1 MITKKD
7 IENIIEL
14 HKLGKSVEEIMFSL
28 DLVYEEEED
37 EEDEEEDD
45 N

>member
-1 MITKKD
+1 MITRKD

-28 DLVYEEEED
+28 DLKYEEEK
-37 EEDEEEDD
+37 DD

>member
-1 MITKKD
+1 MIRKD

-28 DLVYEEEED
+28 DLKYEEEK
-37 EEDEEEDD
+37 DD